1 MRCSKEVVVSKII
14 TWIAKTWQMRE
25 SILGRGQ
32 ETLRKVLGQLWDNL
46 GTILKQLGTILIQ
59 LWDSFENTY
68 LACKDLADEGKYPWT
83 RSRNTV
89 TDQEEG
95 STEDWKRK
103 KVANKAKNTTPSSPL
118 ITIIN
123 GYQRQ
128 YSWSDRRGEI
138 VLFCVHTFI
147 MFLTKTEDQN
157 SRVLTWERSDSKRW
171 FETKPAL
178 INLLT
183 KID

>member
-25 SILGRGQ
+25 SVLGRGH

-83 RSRNTV
+83 RSRNFEKSFWT
-89 TDQEEG
+89 TLGQFWYNFETALRILTWPAKTWQMRESILGRGQETQSQTRRRG
-95 STEDWKRK
+95 RQRTEKEK
-103 KVANKAKNTTPSSPL
+103 KWRTKQKTLHHPHHSSPL
-118 ITIIN
+118 
-123 GYQRQ
+123 
-128 YSWSDRRGEI
+128 
-138 VLFCVHTFI
+138 
-147 MFLTKTEDQN
+147 
-157 SRVLTWERSDSKRW
+157 
-171 FETKPAL
+171 
-178 INLLT
+178 
-183 KID
+183 